1 MFRSCFVV
9 FFFKQ
14 KTAYE
19 MRISDWS
26 SDVCS
31 SDLLQFNIICH
42 SQGCPDSRYM
52 LAAVRDEYTGEPM
65 YRRVASW
72 TSMAGANKGT
82 AVAAFYLKLTGACLL
97 PGCRSPVLDALLGA
111 YGALQNRA
119 LIFNKIGRAS
129 CRESV
134 GQSV

>member
-1 MFRSCFVV
+1 MCV

-31 SDLLQFNIICH
+31 SDLIRPRAKLSGLQAPPLPGGLP
-42 SQGCPDSRYM
+42 STLLRRRPDIAQAELS
-52 LAAVRDEYTGEPM
+52 LAASDATLD
-65 YRRVASW
+65 
-72 TSMAGANKGT
+72 
-82 AVAAFYLKLTGACLL
+82 AARAQFLPSLRLTGSAGGLI
-97 PGCRSPVLDALLGA
+97 SDALPDP
-111 YGALQNRA
+111 
-119 LIFNKIGRAS
+119 ISIWSIGGSILAPLFAEIERAS

-134 GQSV
+134 CQYV